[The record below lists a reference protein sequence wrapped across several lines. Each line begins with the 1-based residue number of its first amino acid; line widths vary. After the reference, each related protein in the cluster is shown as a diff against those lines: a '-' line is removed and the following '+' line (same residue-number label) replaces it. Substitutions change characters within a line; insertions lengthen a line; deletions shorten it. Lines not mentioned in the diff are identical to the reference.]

1 MLSPT
6 VLEKESYIFLLEYFF
21 FLNRNLA
28 KEMEA
33 LASYG
38 SDSEDDEACSSS
50 APHVIATTTAS
61 SAPSSD
67 AASSAAAFATASAAV
82 TAPPVAALRFDARVP
97 PRPAGGCDAATQ
109 ERVVALRER
118 EGNFTDTLRR
128 NKKFGNPYLLRQ
140 VVEHFKID
148 ETGSNFV
155 APAASGSSGSGSARF
170 APECFVDHL
179 RKLRAAAVAGA
190 SLPQRQPKPQPQLQL
205 QRPTSGAVA
214 AAAASAGVLPPPSNA
229 PPRKRSRK
237 SRWS

>member
-1 MLSPT
+1 
-6 VLEKESYIFLLEYFF
+6 
-21 FLNRNLA
+21 
-28 KEMEA
+28 MEA

-170 APECFVDHL
+170 APGGQARLHG
-179 RKLRAAAVAGA
+179 VARPA
-190 SLPQRQPKPQPQLQL
+190 CVRPVCVTCRHARTHPRCRSLCEACTHSNFTRSLGHFRTRQPL
-205 QRPTSGAVA
+205 PT
-214 AAAASAGVLPPPSNA
+214 L
-229 PPRKRSRK
+229 
-237 SRWS
+237 

>member
-1 MLSPT
+1 
-6 VLEKESYIFLLEYFF
+6 
-21 FLNRNLA
+21 
-28 KEMEA
+28 
-33 LASYG
+33 
-38 SDSEDDEACSSS
+38 
-50 APHVIATTTAS
+50 
-61 SAPSSD
+61 
-67 AASSAAAFATASAAV
+67 V

-97 PRPAGGCDAATQ
+97 PRLAGGCDAATQ

-229 PPRKRSRK
+229 PPRKRSRCRGRRTLRLTSIQK
-237 SRWS
+237 RPGACGVEALQRSPRPPPKLKRCAGGGGACPRGLGSSAERFTKCDCAYVRVV